1 MKKIVLTMLAA
12 AAFGTLM
19 AQDNNDAG
27 RRGPRKMTPQE
38 VTERMTKELD
48 LNKDQQAKVLEL
60 NKAYEDVAGRPG
72 MHRGQRGPRPEGMNQ
87 APEGMNQ
94 KPKKTEKK
102 VDGETS
108 ATARPQHPDRPGR
121 PEMSEEQK
129 KNMEKRMERRKE
141 YDDKLKELLTPEQL
155 EKYQQPRQ
163 PRGPRR

>member
-94 KPKKTEKK
+94 KPEKTEKK

-108 ATARPQHPDRPGR
+108 ATARPQHPERPGR

-129 KNMEKRMERRKE
+129 KNIKLETELSSERKNRNRE
-141 YDDKLKELLTPEQL
+141 FL
-155 EKYQQPRQ
+155 
-163 PRGPRR
+163 